1 MPLFEFR
8 CQACRREFE
17 ALVRGGETASCP
29 GCRSTDLE
37 RLISLFAASS
47 DLTRDAALQS
57 ARRTNAKTIR
67 DQRIADREYKAKHQH

>member
-8 CQACRREFE
+8 CQNCGREFE
-17 ALVRGGETASCP
+17 ALVRGGERTSCP
-29 GCRSTDLE
+29 GCDGTDLE

-47 DLTRDAALQS
+47 EGTRDAALQS

-67 DQRIADREYKAKHQH
+67 DQRIADHEYKVKHQH